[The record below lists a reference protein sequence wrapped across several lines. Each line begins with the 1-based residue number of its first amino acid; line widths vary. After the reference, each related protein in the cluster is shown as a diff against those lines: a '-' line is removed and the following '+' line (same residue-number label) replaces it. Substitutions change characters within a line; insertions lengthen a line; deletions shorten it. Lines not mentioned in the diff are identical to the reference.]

1 MGFQTRTEVRPRAGD
16 QLLRSIRVE
25 VTAGPDAG
33 LAVTGT
39 EVTVGTARDNGAVV
53 TDPTVSRYHLELSPA
68 PGGILVED
76 LHSTNGTSIG
86 AIRVERAVVPP
97 GTSLQVGGTQLRVSD
112 AAAAPVEVHDGD
124 SLAGLRAS
132 SSVMRRLFVAIE
144 RVARGAAATLV
155 AGESGTGKELIARA
169 IHDLGTRAARSF
181 VTIDCG
187 ALSANL
193 IASELFGHEKGAF
206 TGADRQRIG
215 AFERANGGT
224 VFLDEIGE
232 LPASEQASLLGV
244 LERRKFRRV
253 GGSQEIAVDV
263 RVISATHRDLRAEV
277 NAGRFRL
284 DLYYRLAV
292 VAIRVPPLRDHA
304 EDIPLLVEHF
314 LRQLGHAGPVVDVI
328 PEATMASL
336 RSHSWPGNVRELR
349 NAVEAILT
357 IGVPSDLDEVPR
369 ADQARDLVS
378 AVLERPY
385 KHARAAVM
393 RDFEE
398 RYLKRLLERA
408 DNNIAAAARL
418 AEMDR
423 SYLTDLLRRAGVRSA

>member
-1 MGFQTRTEVRPRAGD
+1 
-16 QLLRSIRVE
+16 
-25 VTAGPDAG
+25 
-33 LAVTGT
+33 
-39 EVTVGTARDNGAVV
+39 
-53 TDPTVSRYHLELSPA
+53 
-68 PGGILVED
+68 
-76 LHSTNGTSIG
+76 
-86 AIRVERAVVPP
+86 
-97 GTSLQVGGTQLRVSD
+97 
-112 AAAAPVEVHDGD
+112 
-124 SLAGLRAS
+124 
-132 SSVMRRLFVAIE
+132 MRRLFSAIE
-144 RVARGAAATLV
+144 KVARGSAATLV

-169 IHDLGTRAARSF
+169 IHDLGARAAQPF

-187 ALSANL
+187 ALAANL

-232 LPASEQASLLGV
+232 LPAAEQAALLGV

-292 VAIRVPPLRDHA
+292 VSIRVPPLRDRPD
-304 EDIPLLVEHF
+304 DIPLLVEHF
-314 LRQLGHAGPVVDVI
+314 LRQLGHAGAVEEVI
-328 PEATMASL
+328 PDATMASL
-336 RSHSWPGNVRELR
+336 KLHGWPGNVRELR

-357 IGVPSDLDEVPR
+357 VGMPSDLDEVSPSES
-369 ADQARDLVS
+369 RDLVS

-398 RYLKRLLERA
+398 RYLARLLERA
-408 DNNIAAAARL
+408 DGNVAAAARL

-423 SYLTDLLRRAGVRSA
+423 SYLTDLLRRSRITNR

>member
-1 MGFQTRTEVRPRAGD
+1 MGFQTRTEVRPRGGD
-16 QLLRSIRVE
+16 PLLRSIRVE
-25 VTAGPDAG
+25 VIGG
-33 LAVTGT
+33 LDVGMTVTGP
-39 EVTVGTARDNGAVV
+39 EVAIGTARDNGAVV
-53 TDPTVSRYHLELSPA
+53 TDPTVSRYHLELAPA
-68 PGGILVED
+68 PGGVLVED
-76 LHSTNGTSIG
+76 LQSTNGTSIG
-86 AIRVERAVVPP
+86 PVRVERAIVPP
-97 GTSLQVGGTQLRVSD
+97 GTVLQVGATQVRVSD
-112 AAAAPVEVHDGD
+112 AAAAPVDVHAGD
-124 SLAGLRAS
+124 ELAGLRATS
-132 SSVMRRLFVAIE
+132 PVMRRLFSAIE
-144 RVARGAAATLV
+144 KVARGSAATLV

-169 IHDLGTRAARSF
+169 IHDLGSRAAQPF

-187 ALSANL
+187 ALAANL

-206 TGADRQRIG
+206 TGADRQRQG

-232 LPASEQASLLGV
+232 LPAAEQAALLGV
-244 LERRKFRRV
+244 LERRRFRRV

-292 VAIRVPPLRDHA
+292 VAIRVPPLRDRPD
-304 EDIPLLVEHF
+304 DIPLLVEHF
-314 LRQLGHAGPVVDVI
+314 LRQLGHAGPVEDAI
-328 PEATMASL
+328 PEATMRTLAT
-336 RSHSWPGNVRELR
+336 HSWPGNVRELR

-357 IGVPSDLDEVPR
+357 VGVPSDLDDVPQH
-369 ADQARDLVS
+369 DVPDLVS

-398 RYLKRLLERA
+398 RYLTRLLERA
-408 DNNIAAAARL
+408 GGSVAAAARL

-423 SYLTDLLRRAGVRSA
+423 SYLTDLLRRSRITNR